1 MLTYVSFIP
10 LSHWIKTRLLYWL
23 QWKQNI
29 QEIEKNHYMDITHI
43 KFLLVF
49 GEYFNFIRNDGV
61 NCELTNNHS
70 CADVTELGFLAVV
83 VLKFVRFVID
93 LDHWLR
99 RWRRRSLFFLH
110 LFIIDKI
117 HLRRTECEMCVTW
130 HTHTHTQRNSHTY
143 SVVVLLYNI
152 VWCRRII
159 MNIQWIFILESET
172 QAGFR

>member
-130 HTHTHTQRNSHTY
+130 HTHTHTEKLTHVQCCRPPLQHCLVPEDYHEYPVN
-143 SVVVLLYNI
+143 LYPR
-152 VWCRRII
+152 VWNTSRI
-159 MNIQWIFILESET
+159 
-172 QAGFR
+172 